1 MGGLPVPRV
10 LLICT
15 ANVCRSP
22 LAQGLLKKQLAD
34 QGLGEEWEV
43 GSVGNWTE
51 GGVPVDPRVVEILA
65 ERGIKAGEQR
75 SREVTEEL
83 LAEADLV
90 LTMEAGHQEALQVEF
105 PEQADKVYM
114 LSELVGERKNVVD
127 PVGDEEGKYN
137 EVMGVIEG
145 YLEGAVEKMK
155 RLMVG

>member
-1 MGGLPVPRV
+1 MPRV

-34 QGLGEEWEV
+34 KGMGGEWEV
-43 GSVGNWTE
+43 SSAGSWTE
-51 GGVPVDPRVVEILA
+51 GGVPVDPLVREMLA
-65 ERGIKAGEQR
+65 GLGIKAGKWR
-75 SREVTEEL
+75 SREVTEEM

-114 LSELVGERKNVVD
+114 LSELAGERKNVMD
-127 PVGDEEGKYN
+127 PVGDDDGKYH
-137 EVMGVIEG
+137 EVLGVIEG
-145 YLEGAVEKMK
+145 YLEGAMERMK
-155 RLMVG
+155 GLMVR

>member
-1 MGGLPVPRV
+1 MPRV

-43 GSVGNWTE
+43 GSAGSWTE
-51 GGVPVDPRVVEILA
+51 GGVPVDSLVVEILA
-65 ERGIKAGEQR
+65 ERGIKAGERR

-105 PEQADKVYM
+105 PEQAEKVYM
-114 LSELVGERKNVVD
+114 LSELVGERKNVMD
-127 PVGDEEGKYN
+127 PVGDEEGKYH
-137 EVMGVIEG
+137 EVLGELER
-145 YLEGAVEKMK
+145 YLEGAVEKM
-155 RLMVG
+155 RRMMVG